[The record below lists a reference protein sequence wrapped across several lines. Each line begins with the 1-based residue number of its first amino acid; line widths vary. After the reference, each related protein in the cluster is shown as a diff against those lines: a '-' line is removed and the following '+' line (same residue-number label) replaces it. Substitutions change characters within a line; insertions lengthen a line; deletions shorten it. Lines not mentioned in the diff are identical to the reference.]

1 MIRSTRLDCLLD
13 HYNNVLHVFHCYK
26 CFTYMILTILQSKH
40 FPFIHC
46 VEDLTYQGRDDEWES
61 CYEILGQDSS
71 LVDECYLSEHGKEVS
86 SFL

>member
-1 MIRSTRLDCLLD
+1 
-13 HYNNVLHVFHCYK
+13 
-26 CFTYMILTILQSKH
+26 MILTILQSKH

-86 SFL
+86 SFLWFSFLYMIKKMCWK